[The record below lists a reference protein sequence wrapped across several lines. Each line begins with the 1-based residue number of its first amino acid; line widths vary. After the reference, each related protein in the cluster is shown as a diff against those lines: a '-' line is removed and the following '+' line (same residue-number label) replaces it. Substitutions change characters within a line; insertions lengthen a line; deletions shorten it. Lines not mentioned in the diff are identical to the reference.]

1 MENMENL
8 EIQKDNTKKR
18 ILLGSLI
25 IVVSIVIIG
34 ISLSYAYFLNEVQE
48 INPDNQGTN
57 ITSGELTMNLTS
69 EKYITANG
77 ASLINDADIVTKGDY
92 TSFSVTLPSD
102 ADASSASYS
111 LYLTEL
117 TISDNFKSKYIYY
130 QRNN

>member
-111 LYLTEL
+111 LYLTGL
-117 TISDNFKSKYIYY
+117 TISDNFKSKYVK
-130 QRNN
+130 